1 MRKFALVALIAAAL
15 AVPGI
20 AAADAPQGKLT
31 GSATSIFASDFT
43 ISAADPVIDGGT
55 SYVGLEND
63 KSGNCDGDSGTI
75 SVGGF
80 SFQVVCAH
88 YVASSKCCNP
98 GSPKM
103 RLAFANVS
111 GYTIVRI
118 TDNGAS
124 PDTWAFQTVG
134 DVAQARAAV
143 NKGWRGSGVG
153 GSWAFAPT
161 VDGNFTVCGVCP

>member
-20 AAADAPQGKLT
+20 AAAAAPQGKLT
-31 GSATSIFASDFT
+31 GSATIFGAPFPV
-43 ISAADPVIDGGT
+43 SANDPVIDGGT

-63 KSGNCDGDSGTI
+63 QSGNCNGDSGSI
-75 SVGGF
+75 MQG
-80 SFQVVCAH
+80 SFTLAVVCAH

-103 RLAFANVS
+103 RFAFANVA
-111 GYTIVRI
+111 GYTVVRI

-124 PDTWAFQTVG
+124 GDTFAFQMVDTLE
-134 DVAQARAAV
+134 QARAAV
-143 NKGWRGSGVG
+143 NKGWRGGGVG
-153 GSWAFAPT
+153 GSWAFAST
-161 VDGNFTVCGVCP
+161 VDGNYTVCGVCP

>member
-15 AVPGI
+15 AVPGS
-20 AAADAPQGKLT
+20 AAAAAPQGKLT
-31 GSATSIFASDFT
+31 GSATNIFGNPFT
-43 ISAADPVIDGGT
+43 ISATDPVIDGGT

-63 KSGNCDGDSGTI
+63 KSGNCNGDSGTI
-75 SVGGF
+75 IRVF
-80 SFQVVCAH
+80 TFTVVCAH

-103 RLAFANVS
+103 RLAFANVA

-124 PDTWAFQTVG
+124 GDTFAFSTV
-134 DVAQARAAV
+134 DTFAQARAFV
-143 NKGWRGSGVG
+143 NKGAIGGVG
-153 GSWAFAPT
+153 SSWAFSPT
-161 VDGNFTVCGVCP
+161 VDGDYTVCGVCP